1 MYEYKFVNVELKTTF
16 KGRKPT
22 EDYRRIVEQHAAE
35 GWRLLQIFAPPISG
49 YGVADSF
56 ELIFERKK

>member
-1 MYEYKFVNVELKTTF
+1 MYEYKFVKVELKTTF

-22 EDYRRIVEQHAAE
+22 EDYHRIVERHAAE
-35 GWRLLQIFAPPISG
+35 GWKLLQIFAPPTSG
-49 YGVADSF
+49 YGIADSF